1 MSSSRAVQAAGL
13 FGHSKALDNTP
24 AFRNIN
30 WRPGAA
36 AFDDLLDPADA
47 TLDSQ
52 ATLLAL
58 RKANNVRSNV
68 SPFAVLDPA
77 THYSLAI
84 QSTFQ
89 RAVFYP
95 TRYGDGSYPVWY
107 GSLDELTTIQETAFH
122 MIQEEL
128 DLINHHKPIERQ
140 RIVYCVACTAI
151 LIDLTLQSRFLP
163 QLTDP
168 NSYGFT
174 RQIGKRIRT
183 EMHPGLLA
191 PSARHASGINLAI
204 FTSRVLS
211 NPKLLRH
218 LRYRLDPAS
227 QRLTVIDETDRKEVA
242 AIDGRLW
249 F

>member
-1 MSSSRAVQAAGL
+1 MQTEAL
-13 FGHSKALDNTP
+13 FAHSKALDDAP

-30 WRPGAA
+30 QRPGAD

-47 TLDSQ
+47 AHDSQ

-58 RKANNVRSNV
+58 RKADSVRSNV

-84 QSTFQ
+84 QRTFQ

-107 GSLDELTTIQETAFH
+107 GSLDQLTTIHETAFH
-122 MIQEEL
+122 MIRQEL
-128 DLINHHKPIERQ
+128 DLINHHKAIERR
-140 RIVYCVACTAI
+140 RIVYRVACTAI
-151 LIDLTLQSRFLP
+151 LIDLTRESRFLP
-163 QLTDP
+163 RLTDP
-168 NSYGFT
+168 TGYGFT
-174 RQIGKRIRT
+174 QPIGKRIRT

-191 PSARHASGINLAI
+191 PSARHAGGINLAI

-211 NPKLLRH
+211 NPELIQH
-218 LRYRLDPAS
+218 LRYRLDPVS
-227 QRLTVIDETDRKEVA
+227 QRLTVIDETDGKEIA
-242 AIDGRLW
+242 AMDGRLW
-249 F
+249 L

>member
-1 MSSSRAVQAAGL
+1 MQTQEL
-13 FGHSKALDNTP
+13 FEHSKALDNAP

-30 WRPGAA
+30 WRPGED
-36 AFDDLLDPADA
+36 AFDDLLDPSDA

-58 RKANNVRSNV
+58 RKANSVRSNV

-84 QSTFQ
+84 QRTFQ

-107 GSLDELTTIQETAFH
+107 GSLDELTTIHETAFH

-140 RIVYCVACTAI
+140 RIVYRVACTAI
-151 LIDLTLQSRFLP
+151 LIDLTRESRFFP

-168 NSYGFT
+168 SSYGFT
-174 RQIGKRIRT
+174 QQIGKRIRT

-191 PSARHASGINLAI
+191 PSARHASGNNLAI
-204 FTSRVLS
+204 FTPRVLS
-211 NPKLLRH
+211 NPELIRH

-227 QRLTVIDETDRKEVA
+227 QHLTVIDETDQKEA
-242 AIDGRLW
+242 ATVDGRLW
-249 F
+249 L